1 MNNRIILYD
10 EMGNEVEF
18 EIIVTFGLDDMN
30 YAALVPVNDEPLT
43 YLLRYEYDDEG
54 NLVFATI
61 DDDEEFNDVRETY
74 EEIQKERLQ

>member
-1 MNNRIILYD
+1 
-10 EMGNEVEF
+10 MGNEVEF